1 MHDVT
6 IGVLLDEE
14 FDYSIGV
21 LEGIRDFARTRPD
34 WRVLPLPQAAGEGL
48 LTRLVRSGGL
58 QALAGAFMSDRWIE
72 NRLPATLP
80 LINTSNLSQVTRI
93 CSVTADDA
101 AVGKLVADHFCEL
114 GWGRAACI
122 GPCDLCVAVRRE
134 GFIAAGHERA
144 YCFPSR
150 TMRAHS
156 DSKTRGRHVW
166 SDCKG
171 RSRSLYERSSG
182 TAVLGGLQSRRTA
195 GVESGGFDRVGDSL
209 AERVISGW
217 I

>member
-1 MHDVT
+1 MT

-114 GWGRAACI
+114 GWGRAGVISDRATYESQ
-122 GPCDLCVAVRRE
+122 VRRE
-134 GFIAAGHERA
+134 GFIAAGHERGLLISEPDDA
-144 YCFPSR
+144 
-150 TMRAHS
+150 
-156 DSKTRGRHVW
+156 
-166 SDCKG
+166 
-171 RSRSLYERSSG
+171 G
-182 TAVLGGLQSRRTA
+182 TFRL
-195 GVESGGFDRVGDSL
+195 
-209 AERVISGW
+209 
-217 I
+217 